1 MRRIPTL
8 LCAVAVGALVLVGCG
23 SDDGNG
29 DAGGGGGDTVA
40 EATDGGGAG
49 ITLPDSIPGVSGDC
63 RDLYNKFLGAMGSI
77 GTGAPEDLGEV
88 FGALKDVVPEELKDD
103 AEVLA
108 EAMGKY
114 SEVLSKYDNDL
125 TKALA
130 DPEAMAAL
138 EELGTDEVN
147 QASDAIGDYLDDT
160 CAGS

>member
-1 MRRIPTL
+1 MRRLHTL
-8 LCAVAVGALVLVGCG
+8 ICAAALGAITLAGCG
-23 SDDGNG
+23 SDDSTGSAGG
-29 DAGGGGGDTVA
+29 DNAGTSGGGGGA
-40 EATDGGGAG
+40 EL
-49 ITLPDSIPGVSGDC
+49 TLPDSIPGVSGDC

-88 FGALKDVVPEELKDD
+88 FGALRDVVPEELKDD

-114 SEVLSKYDNDL
+114 GEVLSKYDNDL

>member
-8 LCAVAVGALVLVGCG
+8 LCAAALGAITLVGCG
-23 SDDGNG
+23 SDDNAGSSGG
-29 DAGGGGGDTVA
+29 DAGGGNGDT
-40 EATDGGGAG
+40 ELS
-49 ITLPDSIPGVSGDC
+49 LPDSIPGVSDDC
-63 RDLYNKFLGAMGSI
+63 RDLYQRFVSAMGSV
-77 GTGAPEDLGEV
+77 GTGAPEDLGEM
-88 FGALKDVVPEELKDD
+88 FGALQDVVPEELKDD
-103 AEVLA
+103 AKVLA

-114 SEVLSKYDNDL
+114 SEVLAKYDNDL

-138 EELGTDEVN
+138 EELGTEEVN

>member
-1 MRRIPTL
+1 MRRIHTL
-8 LCAVAVGALVLVGCG
+8 ICAAALGAITLVGCG
-23 SDDGNG
+23 SDDSAGG
-29 DAGGGGGDTVA
+29 DNAGTSGGGGGA
-40 EATDGGGAG
+40 EL
-49 ITLPDSIPGVSGDC
+49 TLPDSIPGVSGDC

-147 QASDAIGDYLDDT
+147 QASEAIGDYLDDT